1 MQINSDVNVLFFP
14 IGTLFTLIVQ
24 IDNQAILVRGIQMQS
39 CNQVDQ
45 NWDTGWIWTSKI
57 KLNVKRIHHTS
68 VVLQVHNISKK
79 FEMIQFTVLLTRFL
93 SD

>member
-45 NWDTGWIWTSKI
+45 N
-57 KLNVKRIHHTS
+57 
-68 VVLQVHNISKK
+68 
-79 FEMIQFTVLLTRFL
+79 
-93 SD
+93 